1 MTLQAKSYEDKQS
14 WVKAVNEKM
23 MDKQAAAASFQ
34 AAAGGGQVGF
44 GWASGAGGDDDDGEG
59 KSGVGYTRVKKDKK
73 GEAHISAF

>member
-34 AAAGGGQVGF
+34 AAAGGG
-44 GWASGAGGDDDDGEG
+44 AGGLWVGERCG
-59 KSGVGYTRVKKDKK
+59 W
-73 GEAHISAF
+73 